1 MFIRERSAS
10 MMNSKIKWIVSGS
23 IVTVL
28 LLFLI
33 WPKSALVIEAEGYA
47 PVFLEAGTFE
57 LHWIHSIE
65 HEEWYEIY
73 EIQGDHLLLTETYFK
88 TFGAGVPSDSEEPP
102 EITEDG
108 FVKFTVDDVYP
119 ELYMNVS
126 ENVETKIIQND
137 QEHLLYEM
145 FESNTSVKISI
156 ENRPLFLQLTGGLI

>member
-1 MFIRERSAS
+1 FFFSSRRRHTRSKRDWS
-10 MMNSKIKWIVSGS
+10 SDVCSS
-23 IVTVL
+23 DL
-28 LLFLI
+28 
-33 WPKSALVIEAEGYA
+33 
-47 PVFLEAGTFE
+47 
-57 LHWIHSIE
+57 
-65 HEEWYEIY
+65 
-73 EIQGDHLLLTETYFK
+73 TYFK